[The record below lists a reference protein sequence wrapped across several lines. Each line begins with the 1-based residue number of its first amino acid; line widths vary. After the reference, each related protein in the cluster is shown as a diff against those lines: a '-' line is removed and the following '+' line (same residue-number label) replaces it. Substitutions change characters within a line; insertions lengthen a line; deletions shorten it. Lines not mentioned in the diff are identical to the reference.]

1 MTAAGNISFVVL
13 IVSARML
20 QSCSG
25 QTDDL
30 KCSLLPCRM
39 EPPATFTTETD
50 PSLRKP
56 RSASSTPA
64 AVQRNLAEPGGV
76 PGPRSHPD
84 RSGDTATPPAPLP
97 PAAHRLH

>member
-25 QTDDL
+25 QPADL

-39 EPPATFTTETD
+39 EPPATLTTKQTQAWHD
-50 PSLRKP
+50 CMNHKHQFPIAL
-56 RSASSTPA
+56 STA
-64 AVQRNLAEPGGV
+64 AMI
-76 PGPRSHPD
+76 
-84 RSGDTATPPAPLP
+84 
-97 PAAHRLH
+97 

>member
-25 QTDDL
+25 QPADL

-39 EPPATFTTETD
+39 ESPATLITKYDCMNHKHQFPIALSTAAMIQRD
-50 PSLRKP
+50 YDDCV
-56 RSASSTPA
+56 SA
-64 AVQRNLAEPGGV
+64 QK
-76 PGPRSHPD
+76 
-84 RSGDTATPPAPLP
+84 
-97 PAAHRLH
+97 